1 MSRAPSERIE
11 RVARLAAFEAEG
23 LVRQVREAARALDAA
38 TRQLGD
44 LRRFRGDYASSA
56 HPGGAPRVRGIELA
70 NRGRFV
76 ARIDRAIA
84 QKAAEVDTCTE
95 RWQKARAIWISQRQ
109 RSGALANVAA
119 RYRQAERADAE
130 RVDQAEADDQWASNV
145 RAGAPQHLAGGSERG
160 H

>member
-1 MSRAPSERIE
+1 MTRVPSERIE
-11 RVARLAAFEAEG
+11 RVARLAAFEAES

-44 LRRFRGDYASSA
+44 LRRFRGDYARSA
-56 HPGGAPRVRGIELA
+56 APGAARTSGIELA

-84 QKAAEVDTCTE
+84 QKTAEVDTCTE
-95 RWQKARAIWISQRQ
+95 RWQKARATWISQRQ
-109 RSGALANVAA
+109 RSGALANVAE
-119 RYRQAERADAE
+119 RYQQAERADAE

-145 RAGAPQHLAGGSERG
+145 RTGAHQYLAGGSERG